1 MRIFSAAA
9 LLASALLMLA
19 VGAQAQPFEPTDVSQ
34 PLRGGHENPPVV
46 SEGFGRFF
54 ANVIETAD
62 GVQEIQYQLRYDVA
76 DGASDVQQAHIHIA
90 NPGNNGGIVAFL
102 CSNLGNIQGPSAGPC
117 PPSPGVVD
125 GQIVAADVLAV
136 TEGTGPDAVTII
148 EAGDIDGL
156 AKLMQDGA
164 TYVNVHTVD
173 HTGGEVRG
181 QINPRT
187 R

>member
-1 MRIFSAAA
+1 MRTFSATA
-9 LLASALLMLA
+9 LLASALLMLSM
-19 VGAQAQPFEPTDVSQ
+19 GAQAQPFDPTDESQ
-34 PLRGGHENPPVV
+34 PLRGGYENPPVI
-46 SEGFGRFF
+46 SDGFGRFF
-54 ANVIETAD
+54 ANVIEAAQ
-62 GVQEIQYQLRYDVA
+62 GVQEIEYQLRYDVV

-117 PPSPGVVD
+117 PSSPGLVNS
-125 GQIVAADVLAV
+125 QILAADVLAV
-136 TEGTGPDAVTII
+136 TEGAATII

>member
-1 MRIFSAAA
+1 MRTLSATA
-9 LLASALLMLA
+9 LLASAMLMLA
-19 VGAQAQPFEPTDVSQ
+19 VSAQAQPFVPTDSSQ
-34 PLRGGHENPPVV
+34 PLRGSHENPPVV

-54 ANVIETAD
+54 ANVIETPE
-62 GVQEIQYQLRYDVA
+62 GVVQEIEYHLRYDVV

-102 CSNLGNIQGPSAGPC
+102 CSNLDAPADNDC
-117 PPSPGVVD
+117 PASPGNVD
-125 GQIVAADVLAV
+125 GVILPEDVLAV
-136 TEGTGPDAVTII
+136 TEGDPAVTII

-156 AKLMQDGA
+156 AKLMFDGG
-164 TYVNVHTVD
+164 TYANVHTDD
-173 HTGGEVRG
+173 HPDGEVRG